1 MNKYDFIVLINMYR
15 LIPAYFIVHNLPDKE
30 DMHLDIN
37 RWIMLDKLAG
47 NKKRS
52 VALLLI
58 RKKEFR
64 NLMAYRIKKES
75 YIAYVVFSF
84 LFPMMDTLYINTENI
99 GGGYIYNTDFQ
110 RLFQQKVLEKTV
122 ILISKLQLDMKV

>member
-58 RKKEFR
+58 RKKFR

-99 GGGYIYNTDFQ
+99 GGGYIYNTDNCWI
-110 RLFQQKVLEKTV
+110 KC
-122 ILISKLQLDMKV
+122 

>member
-99 GGGYIYNTDFQ
+99 GGVIYTTRIFNDYF
-110 RLFQQKVLEKTV
+110 
-122 ILISKLQLDMKV
+122 SKKYWKKLLY

>member
-1 MNKYDFIVLINMYR
+1 MYR

-64 NLMAYRIKKES
+64 NLMAYRIKKKAILRMS
-75 YIAYVVFSF
+75 FSHFYF
-84 LFPMMDTLYINTENI
+84 L
-99 GGGYIYNTDFQ
+99 
-110 RLFQQKVLEKTV
+110 
-122 ILISKLQLDMKV
+122 